1 MAKFKFRLSSLL
13 RLRELERDDRR
24 SALAQAY
31 RAEAILKAQRQK
43 LEAELMD
50 VARRCRSVS
59 APGHVDV
66 DGLLEVRRYE
76 MVLKVGEN
84 ELSRREAAVSAEI
97 EKRRQALAEASREV
111 RALEKLKQK
120 QRHRHRQEENR
131 QEIKLL
137 DEAATLRSDRED
149 TR

>member
-1 MAKFKFRLSSLL
+1 MAKFQFTLSSLL

-24 SALAQAY
+24 TALAQAY

-50 VARRCRSVS
+50 LIRRCRNVS

-76 MVLKVGEN
+76 MALKTGEN
-84 ELSRREAAVSAEI
+84 ELDKQEMAVAAEI

-111 RALEKLKQK
+111 RALEKLKEK
-120 QRHRHRQEENR
+120 QHHRHRQEENR
-131 QEIKLL
+131 REIKLL